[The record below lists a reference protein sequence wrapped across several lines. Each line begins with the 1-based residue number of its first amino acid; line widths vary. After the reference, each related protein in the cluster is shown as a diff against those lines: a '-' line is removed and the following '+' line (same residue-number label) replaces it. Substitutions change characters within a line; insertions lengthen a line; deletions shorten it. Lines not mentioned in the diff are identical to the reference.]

1 MAFFYSYIPKNS
13 QKMAKKQ
20 KNPKNTVFE
29 LNYRPENVK
38 EMQKTVSI

>member
-1 MAFFYSYIPKNS
+1 
-13 QKMAKKQ
+13 MAKKQ
-20 KNPKNTVFE
+20 KKTKKTVFE